1 MNVELS
7 GSVSTGRVALVVV
20 SVKTT
25 VPVGANPYN
34 TPLAASETVT
44 FCPGCTDGTVEV
56 RTVTAGA
63 LVIVTG
69 MPPEVLGAKVAS
81 PA

>member
-1 MNVELS
+1 MNAELS
-7 GSVSTGRVALVVV
+7 GSVSTGRLALVVV

-25 VPVGANPYN
+25 VPVGANPFN

-44 FCPGCTDGTVEV
+44 FCPGCTDESVEV
-56 RTVTAGA
+56 RTLVVGA
-63 LVIVTG
+63 LVMVTG
-69 MPPEVLGAKVAS
+69 MPLDVLGAKVAS